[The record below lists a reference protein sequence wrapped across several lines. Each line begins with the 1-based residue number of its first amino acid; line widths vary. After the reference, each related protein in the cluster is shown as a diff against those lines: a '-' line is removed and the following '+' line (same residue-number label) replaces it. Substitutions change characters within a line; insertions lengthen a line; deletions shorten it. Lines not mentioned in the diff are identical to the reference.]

1 MRPFELFVLRRAVLF
16 GGALLAVGFV
26 GSAVVG
32 CHSAVSRGSDSGP
45 PNFGTVNP
53 AFFRGAQPR
62 AADLEALRRL
72 GVRTVINLRE
82 TTDSWRDEKSK
93 VRALGMDYVAAP
105 MRGLSA
111 PTDAQV
117 ARVLELIENGPA
129 PVFVHCE
136 HGADRTG
143 TIVACY
149 RMKTD
154 GWSAERALVEA
165 KTYGFSVFQIGMRHY
180 VRNYRPPQVAENSAG
195 R

>member
-1 MRPFELFVLRRAVLF
+1 
-16 GGALLAVGFV
+16 
-26 GSAVVG
+26 
-32 CHSAVSRGSDSGP
+32 
-45 PNFGTVNP
+45 
-53 AFFRGAQPR
+53 
-62 AADLEALRRL
+62 
-72 GVRTVINLRE
+72 
-82 TTDSWRDEKSK
+82 
-93 VRALGMDYVAAP
+93 MDYVAAP